1 MIITIY
7 DYANNPIEVYV
18 PVKSVKGI
26 KGIFVHVL
34 SGDETGFVLLK
45 HGKHILFDASDCRK
59 LDYDDGS
66 YFVKR
71 QNVEKW
77 LNFKFEERLNNSC
90 IAPDGHFVECYAY
103 QRQWHYLDKEEN

>member
-7 DYANNPIEVYV
+7 DYENKPTEVNI
-18 PVKSVKGI
+18 PVKSVRGI

-45 HGKHILFDASDCRK
+45 HGNHIPFDASNCRIQG
-59 LDYDDGS
+59 YDDGS

-77 LNFKFEERLNNSC
+77 LNFKFEERPENGR
-90 IAPDGHFVECYAY
+90 IAPDGHFIESYAY
-103 QRQWHYLDKEEN
+103 QRQEYLNKEKN